1 MRMDKDT
8 KIEEGSHSR
17 ASFLLCVP
25 TLGAVPIEWVVGFTR
40 MAVPVNAV
48 HYSHVIKGQEVGV
61 ARCSFADVA
70 LQMKPRP
77 KAILFV
83 GDDMIPPF
91 DGLLKLYDAFEE
103 GQFDVLSGLYYIKQ
117 ESYPIPIMWRRDIVG
132 PMREYKHYT
141 PGEVV
146 DCDVVGLDF
155 TLIRP
160 SIFEKIEKPYFK
172 TGPTIMPGGGM
183 LYHTEDVFFTD
194 KVKAAGGRVGCA
206 TSVKVSHLYAATGE
220 VF

>member
-1 MRMDKDT
+1 MRMDKET
-8 KIEEGSHSR
+8 QIEVGNHSR

-25 TLGAVPIEWVVGFTR
+25 TLGMVPIEWVVGFTR

-48 HYSHVIKGQEVGV
+48 HYSHVIKNQEVGV
-61 ARCSFADVA
+61 ARCGFADVA

-77 KAILFV
+77 KAVLFV
-83 GDDMIPPF
+83 GDDCIPPF

-103 GQFDVLSGLYYIKQ
+103 GQYDVLAGLYYMKQ

-132 PMREYKHYT
+132 PMRENKHYT
-141 PGEVV
+141 PGDVV
-146 DCDVVGLDF
+146 DCDICGMDF

-172 TGPTIMPGGGM
+172 TGPTIVPEGGM
-183 LYHTEDVFFTD
+183 LYHTEDTWFCD
-194 KVKAAGGRVGCA
+194 LVKKAGGRVGVH
-206 TSVKVSHLYAATGE
+206 TGVRVSHLYTATGE